1 MDADQRHAQ
10 AKHEQRQTARGH
22 APTRW
27 SEKRATVH
35 RDLAEGKE
43 MSVRGSNW
51 TAEEDRRLLDLSRSV
66 DRGYLLRQ
74 LCVPKTPPSRSYAHN
89 RPNWGSVCC
98 GDLLHSTARRPE
110 EPEQVGSSVAACGS
124 K

>member
-27 SEKRATVH
+27 PEKRATVH
-35 RDLAEGKE
+35 RDRAEGKE

-51 TAEEDRRLLDLSRSV
+51 TAEEDRRLLDFIEVGKSWVFIAAALKRTTRLIQ
-66 DRGYLLRQ
+66 DR
-74 LCVPKTPPSRSYAHN
+74 
-89 RPNWGSVCC
+89 
-98 GDLLHSTARRPE
+98 ARE
-110 EPEQVGSSVAACGS
+110 LKAKG